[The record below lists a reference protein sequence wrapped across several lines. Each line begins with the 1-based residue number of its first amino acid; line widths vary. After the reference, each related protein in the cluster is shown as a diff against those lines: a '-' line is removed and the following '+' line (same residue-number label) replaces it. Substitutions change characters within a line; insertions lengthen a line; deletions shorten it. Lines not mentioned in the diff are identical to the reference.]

1 MLPVTL
7 IIRSLSFLCFSG
19 IGITAV
25 NFLAIVF
32 QIGYGPGTLLG
43 IIAMKKYDLRG
54 TLLIGSFA
62 SCAIPMTES
71 LSS

>member
-1 MLPVTL
+1 M
-7 IIRSLSFLCFSG
+7 IG

-54 TLLIGSFA
+54 TLIIG
-62 SCAIPMTES
+62 I
-71 LSS
+71 LLNWYIRLN